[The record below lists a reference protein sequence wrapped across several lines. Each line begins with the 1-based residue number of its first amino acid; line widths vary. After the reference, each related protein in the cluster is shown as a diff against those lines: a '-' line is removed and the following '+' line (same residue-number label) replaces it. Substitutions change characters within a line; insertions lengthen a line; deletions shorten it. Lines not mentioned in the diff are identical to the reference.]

1 MPAKINL
8 KLLAYLIT
16 GTIGIYASY
25 ISAGLLN

>member
-1 MPAKINL
+1 MGGKINI
-8 KLLAYLIT
+8 KLLGYLVV